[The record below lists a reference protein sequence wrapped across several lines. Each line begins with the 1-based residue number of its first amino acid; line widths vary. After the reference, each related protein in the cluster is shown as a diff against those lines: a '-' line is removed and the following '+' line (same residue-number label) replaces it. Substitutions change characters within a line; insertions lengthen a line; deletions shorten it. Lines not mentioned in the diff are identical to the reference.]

1 MENARLFAT
10 AATAAETNELV
21 KWIESGGGRCE
32 SLHIATDNQNGQTL
46 VASRD
51 IRKGKQLIL
60 LPQSRQLKAFSSEP
74 GLQRLIDRVPADLW
88 AARLALPVSTTQR
101 NAAQQMPQQAFARLL
116 HVL

>member
-1 MENARLFAT
+1 MDTRLFAT
-10 AATAAETNELV
+10 AATAAETQDLV

-32 SLHIATDNQNGQTL
+32 SLYIATDAQNGQTL

-74 GLQRLIDRVPADLW
+74 GLQKVIDLVPADLW
-88 AARLALPVSTTQR
+88 AARLALPVSTTQSR
-101 NAAQQMPQQAFARLL
+101 A
-116 HVL
+116 V